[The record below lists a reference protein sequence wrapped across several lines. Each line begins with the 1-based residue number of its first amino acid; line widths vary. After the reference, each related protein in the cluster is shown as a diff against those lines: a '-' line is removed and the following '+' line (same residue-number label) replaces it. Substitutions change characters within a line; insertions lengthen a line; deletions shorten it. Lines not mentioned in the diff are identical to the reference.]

1 LRQYYFL
8 TQGTEGIKNK
18 LEPPKITEGNTYEK
32 KDVKRPPVDMASALR
47 IFENSEFIRK
57 NFGQE
62 VHQHLINFYKNEV
75 DCHEKN
81 VTKWEYGR
89 YFDLI

>member
-1 LRQYYFL
+1 
-8 TQGTEGIKNK
+8 
-18 LEPPKITEGNTYEK
+18 
-32 KDVKRPPVDMASALR
+32 MASALR
-47 IFENSEFIRK
+47 IFENSEFIRR